1 VIETPHHPP
10 GKEITVL
17 QSFVRWITSVFRPS
31 DPPSEEAEVE
41 PDAPAAPRWRLWLR
55 RPLQLR
61 IFGTRPSE
69 DTATVTE
76 FSSVEQPDWDGI
88 LDSLFWSGYT
98 GTGNPEEMLQ
108 RLRKMQDTAVDATR
122 VEYFLC
128 ETALRE
134 KLDSVAEERRQDRI
148 DEPGVRALIGR
159 LQEERGQG
167 MAGVHWARE
176 RLLSAYARLAAL
188 RHGFAVR
195 QIEERIR
202 VEAELSQTLAKNV
215 AATEEVRCSAEDSL
229 VSRELSRREK
239 AGPVLAEWEAGHEA
253 RVRIIRDHSERQGR
267 IVASLRASG
276 MTERVAGFFVW
287 AGYVAMVIFGWRLGE
302 VLHERAFPN
311 SGSLH
316 GLIAPLAQ
324 TAYRTF
330 LTVGTRDSLLAI
342 GAFIGVWLLGS
353 FLIFFLYDQGLFV
366 FDPRW
371 DEEKAKRKAEAKA
384 RKEAAESA
392 AKGRAESTR
401 KTPSRSPDL
410 TYRGIL
416 HFLDGSREVSR
427 GDYSGFLARI
437 PLLAVPALLGLLALL
452 FFAMGGQSLNSTPE
466 FVNPINSFLFA
477 LFGFAM
483 AAVFTG
489 CVALLLQPLITLR
502 AAAPGPSSR
511 WALATPVLG
520 LAAMVFLT
528 LLFSGAVP
536 NLNVWGPGSL
546 AGPVLLLVVNA
557 LMLSH
562 GLVYRHLF
570 RDWRALRKE
579 ASRLETEHWKMSP
592 YSIFQLRDL
601 KPHTLFERWNGLHQ
615 ELRDAWK
622 AQDAAHAQVLE
633 DLPQPSSRPSAAAAS
648 RPAPVPAAAPGARA
662 EPETAKPAGWD
673 QQADEF
679 LRGTRVTVLDGRL
692 EPELTSEV
700 MAARAAYHD
709 AREALEEVNERLAET
724 TARLEE
730 IEGSRLDDRHA
741 RLEGDL
747 KRLTAERAASEA
759 EVEARY
765 AALCQEGASAH
776 EGGRQLAER
785 LARVTSG
792 TIRL

>member
-1 VIETPHHPP
+1 MRPVIFL
-10 GKEITVL
+10 GKDVAVF
-17 QSFVRWITSVFRPS
+17 QSFVRWIVSIFQPVDRPPENV
-31 DPPSEEAEVE
+31 DIEVE
-41 PDAPAAPRWRLWLR
+41 APAPRRWRLWLR
-55 RPLQLR
+55 RPLRLR
-61 IFGTRPSE
+61 IFEPRPGEIITEPTR
-69 DTATVTE
+69 V
-76 FSSVEQPDWDGI
+76 SSVDEPDWDWI
-88 LDSLFWSGYT
+88 VDSLFWSGYT

-108 RLRKMQDTAVDATR
+108 RLQKMQDTAVDATR
-122 VEYFLC
+122 VEYFLR

-134 KLDSVAEERRQDRI
+134 KLDSVAAERRQDRA
-148 DEPGVRALIGR
+148 DEPDVRALIDGLHTAR
-159 LQEERGQG
+159 EQG
-167 MAGVHWARE
+167 IAGIHRVRE

-202 VEAELSQTLAKNV
+202 AEAELSQTLAKNV
-215 AATEEVRCSAEDSL
+215 AATEEVRCSAEGAL

-239 AGPVLAEWEAGHEA
+239 AGPALTEWEAGHAA
-253 RVRIIRDHSERQGR
+253 RVRVISEHSERQGHV
-267 IVASLRASG
+267 VASLRASG

-311 SGSLH
+311 TGGLP

-330 LTVGTRDSLLAI
+330 LTLGTKTSLWAI

-353 FLIFFLYDQGLFV
+353 FLIFFLFDQALAR
-366 FDPRW
+366 FDRRW
-371 DEEKAKRKAEAKA
+371 NPDVAKSGKGSAETG
-384 RKEAAESA
+384 RKESA
-392 AKGRAESTR
+392 
-401 KTPSRSPDL
+401 RSVGV
-410 TYRGIL
+410 TYRRIL
-416 HFLDGSREVSR
+416 HFLDGSRIVSR
-427 GDYSGFLARI
+427 DDYSSFLART

-452 FFAMGGQSLNSTPE
+452 FFATGGQSLNTTPE
-466 FVNPINSFLFA
+466 LVNPINSLLFA

-489 CVALLLQPLITLR
+489 CMALLLQPLITLR
-502 AAAPGPSSR
+502 AAAPAPSR
-511 WALATPVLG
+511 EGVAMPILG
-520 LAAMVFLT
+520 FAAMVLLT

-536 NLNVWGPGSL
+536 ALNVWGPGSL
-546 AGPVLLLVVNA
+546 AGPVLLIVVNA

-579 ASRLETEHWKMSP
+579 VSTLETEHWRMSP
-592 YSIFQLRDL
+592 YSIFRLRDL

-615 ELRDAWK
+615 ELREAWA
-622 AQDAAHAQVLE
+622 AQDAAQAQMLE
-633 DLPQPSSRPSAAAAS
+633 DLPQPFSGSAAALDAK
-648 RPAPVPAAAPGARA
+648 G
-662 EPETAKPAGWD
+662 EPEAGKPEKWD
-673 QQADEF
+673 PQADEF

-700 MAARAAYHD
+700 VAARAAYYD
-709 AREALEEVNERLAET
+709 AREALEELNERLA
-724 TARLEE
+724 AANQRLGE
-730 IEGSRLDDRHA
+730 IEGARLDDKHA
-741 RLEGDL
+741 KLEGDL
-747 KRLTAERAASEA
+747 KRLTAERATSEA

-765 AALCQEGASAH
+765 SALCQEGASAH
-776 EGGRQLAER
+776 EGGRKLAER